1 MLSNNDV
8 QNKWFAEYT
17 RVIKLCVVLFIMS
30 YLVIPSA
37 EAEEITKSS
46 DEKVS
51 SEQLATLESKILL
64 MQEMVAM
71 NKKSGNKQDG
81 KKKLC
86 KIKAS
91 PEHI

>member
-17 RVIKLCVVLFIMS
+17 RVIKICIVLFIMF
-30 YLVIPSA
+30 YLVILSA
-37 EAEEITKSS
+37 EVEEITKSS

-51 SEQLATLESKILL
+51 SEQLATLESQILL
-64 MQEMVAM
+64 MQEMVGA

-81 KKKLC
+81 KRKLC
-86 KIKAS
+86 KTKAS